1 MKSDQM
7 GTRTAHPSPQELL
20 LSNGT
25 RFNCLLSEPVREK
38 VESDEPVVI
47 LSLALLFR
55 NCADVDSRDPPYLR
69 P

>member
-1 MKSDQM
+1 MMFPD
-7 GTRTAHPSPQELL
+7 RHL
-20 LSNGT
+20 
-25 RFNCLLSEPVREK
+25 EPVREK

-55 NCADVDSRDPPYLR
+55 ICADVDSRDPPYLR

>member
-1 MKSDQM
+1 MMFPD
-7 GTRTAHPSPQELL
+7 RHL
-20 LSNGT
+20 
-25 RFNCLLSEPVREK
+25 EPVREK